1 MTTEMLTSLAMIG
14 VVGLFGIFLS
24 EVLRRK
30 HIVRNEEARKLV
42 HFLHAMAII
51 AWAYYLPSY
60 LPIIVAECCA
70 LVIVLAEK
78 RFGVL
83 AGLRDIGRV
92 SYGEVLFSVGVIV
105 LCLMEPSYSHFVV
118 VMLHL
123 GIADAAAAVVGLRV
137 KSPKYKVRG
146 HVKSVAGSLAC
157 YVASFMIFTSYL
169 WYTQQFSAGNIAIIT
184 LAAGVITLIENISL
198 LGTDNLTM
206 PLTAYVVILLIHI

>member
-1 MTTEMLTSLAMIG
+1 MFVLVSFVMIGLAGLLGIVTTEY
-14 VVGLFGIFLS
+14 
-24 EVLRRK
+24 LRRRGV
-30 HIVRNEEARKLV
+30 IRNEEARKLV

-60 LPIIVAECCA
+60 LPIIAAEFCA

-78 RFGVL
+78 RFGL
-83 AGLRDIGRV
+83 LSGLRDIGRV
-92 SYGEVLFSVGVIV
+92 SYGDVLFSVGVIL

-123 GIADAAAAVVGLRV
+123 GIADAVAAVVGTRV
-137 KSPKYKVRG
+137 ASPHYTVRG

-157 YVASFMIFTSYL
+157 YVASFSIFTSYL
-169 WYTQQFSAGNIAIIT
+169 WHTQQFSVGNVAIIT

-206 PLTAYVVILLIHI
+206 PLTAYIVILLIHI

>member
-1 MTTEMLTSLAMIG
+1 MDIVVLASFVVIGLAGLVGIVMTE
-14 VVGLFGIFLS
+14 F
-24 EVLRRK
+24 LRRK
-30 HIVRNEEARKLV
+30 GVVRNEEARKLV

-123 GIADAAAAVVGLRV
+123 GIADAVAAVVGLRV
-137 KSPKYKVRG
+137 KSPTYKVRG
-146 HVKSVAGSLAC
+146 HLKSVAGSLAC

-169 WYTQQFSAGNIAIIT
+169 WHTQQFSAGNVAIIT
-184 LAAGVITLIENISL
+184 LAAGVITLIENVSL

-206 PLTAYVVILLIHI
+206 PLTAYIVILLIHI